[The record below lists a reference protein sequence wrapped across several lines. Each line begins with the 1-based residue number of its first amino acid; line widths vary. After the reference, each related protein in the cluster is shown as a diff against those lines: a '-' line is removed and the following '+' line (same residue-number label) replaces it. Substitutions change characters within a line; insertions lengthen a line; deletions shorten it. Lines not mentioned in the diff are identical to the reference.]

1 MLRPNPESTF
11 PGAVEMARYVAEMI
25 PDTQLVELPE
35 EAGIP
40 YFAFLGDTDTVHAT
54 IERFL
59 TGRHAERPADRVLGT
74 VLFTDLVDSTGHAA
88 RDGDRRWRD
97 RLDAHDT
104 MVRACLQRHRG
115 REINTTGDGFLA
127 MFDGPARAISCA
139 QTIIDGTAT
148 LGLATRAGVHTGE
161 IELRGDD
168 IAGIGVNIGARV
180 AALARDGEILVS
192 RTVVDLV
199 SGSPIRFTDRGE
211 HDLKGIDTPWRLYAV
226 ERQPAP

>member
-11 PGAVEMARYVAEMI
+11 PGAVPMARYVAEMI
-25 PDTQLVELPE
+25 PDTQLVELPA
-35 EAGIP
+35 EAGI
-40 YFAFLGDTDTVHAT
+40 FAFLGDTDTVLAT

-148 LGLATRAGVHTGE
+148 LGLATRAGVHTG
-161 IELRGDD
+161 
-168 IAGIGVNIGARV
+168 V
-180 AALARDGEILVS
+180 
-192 RTVVDLV
+192 
-199 SGSPIRFTDRGE
+199 
-211 HDLKGIDTPWRLYAV
+211 
-226 ERQPAP
+226 